1 MRPFDG
7 RRILLLVSGGIAA
20 YKSVI
25 LLRALRAAGAEVE
38 VLMTGAAERFVG
50 RVTFEA
56 LAGRPVHTDL
66 WTNPLA
72 HIELGRDCDLA
83 VVAPAT
89 ADLISAMAHG
99 RADGLA
105 SATLLAAGCPVL
117 ACPAMNVRMW
127 ENPATRRNIELLTG
141 DGVQFVGPVHGEL
154 AEGETGMGRM
164 AEPEEIMIVS
174 GRILEPESDLA
185 GRKVVVTAGPT
196 REAIDPVRFIGNR
209 SSGRM
214 GFELAAS
221 AWRRGAEVVCIHGPV
236 SVPPPLGPR
245 MVEVE
250 DAVSMLAALQDE
262 LDGCSVLCMA
272 AAVSDFQVGQPSNE
286 KIKKDELRGGRL
298 ALELAPGP
306 DLLLETAEQRA
317 AAGVFTLG
325 FALETTDGISNA
337 TAKLER
343 KSMNLVALNQAGAQD
358 AGFEVETNRI
368 TVIDP
373 AGSVEELPLL
383 SKRETADRLLD
394 RVEDRLRDGD

>member
-185 GRKVVVTAGPT
+185 GRRVVVTAGPT

>member
-154 AEGETGMGRM
+154 AEGETGMGRI
-164 AEPEEIMIVS
+164 AEP
-174 GRILEPESDLA
+174 
-185 GRKVVVTAGPT
+185 
-196 REAIDPVRFIGNR
+196 
-209 SSGRM
+209 
-214 GFELAAS
+214 
-221 AWRRGAEVVCIHGPV
+221 
-236 SVPPPLGPR
+236 
-245 MVEVE
+245 
-250 DAVSMLAALQDE
+250 
-262 LDGCSVLCMA
+262 
-272 AAVSDFQVGQPSNE
+272 
-286 KIKKDELRGGRL
+286 
-298 ALELAPGP
+298 
-306 DLLLETAEQRA
+306 
-317 AAGVFTLG
+317 
-325 FALETTDGISNA
+325 
-337 TAKLER
+337 
-343 KSMNLVALNQAGAQD
+343 
-358 AGFEVETNRI
+358 
-368 TVIDP
+368 
-373 AGSVEELPLL
+373 
-383 SKRETADRLLD
+383 
-394 RVEDRLRDGD
+394 